1 MKENREQAQT
11 DSACNQ
17 ERARRRL
24 LQGEEQEERLHI
36 FYGWLLWGM
45 NRIATRERSPS
56 NKTFSRTSIKNR
68 FMKTIARFE
77 TARPERNAPR
87 PAPVI
92 DQVMA
97 VVRCRTFALTEEL
110 LRGRRQQRRGEA
122 S

>member
-1 MKENREQAQT
+1 
-11 DSACNQ
+11 
-17 ERARRRL
+17 
-24 LQGEEQEERLHI
+24 
-36 FYGWLLWGM
+36 
-45 NRIATRERSPS
+45 
-56 NKTFSRTSIKNR
+56 
-68 FMKTIARFE
+68 MKTIARFE
-77 TARPERNAPR
+77 TARRERNAPR